1 MTIKFDKEKTWV
13 EDEQGKEIA
22 MLRHPKLSRNIVK
35 IEYMYV
41 DDSIFGQG
49 ASEKMMVMVVNR
61 LKRRGERVELGC
73 PYAIRWFAEHPEYDD
88 IVVGVE
94 E

>member
-49 ASEKMMVMVVNR
+49 VSEKMMVMVVNR
-61 LKRRGERVELGC
+61 LKRRGSELSLGVHMRLDGLRS
-73 PYAIRWFAEHPEYDD
+73 IRNMM
-88 IVVGVE
+88 IL
-94 E
+94 